1 MKPHSLARFTVIVLT
16 LALAFAPPVWAA
28 RNAAMKAC
36 RADFSKLCSGV
47 KLGGGR
53 AAECLK
59 QHETDLAPDCKAA
72 MVGLG
77 DCGQEIK
84 KICGTTAGAG
94 GLRECLKTHASEFSA
109 SCRAALPAS

>member
-1 MKPHSLARFTVIVLT
+1 MKPQVLLRSGTLVLT
-16 LALAFAPPVWAA
+16 LAVTFASPVWAE
-28 RNAAMKAC
+28 RNAAMQAC

-59 QHETDLAPDCKAA
+59 QHEADLAPDCRAA

-84 KICGTTAGAG
+84 KI
-94 GLRECLKTHASEFSA
+94 
-109 SCRAALPAS
+109 